1 MSTYN
6 GKSCDPLEEGSYTGD
21 EIPYINQETIECNL
35 TRFTDWL
42 NRLVDQVNYLSCLYL
57 ELRDVVL
64 ENRQRIECLEAR
76 VDTLTDRVDG
86 LDTRVT
92 NLETRMGT
100 AETRINNI
108 LGDIDTINNNITT
121 INSNLITVQNKVD
134 KLYSY
139 LPVET
144 SVLDQRGWK
153 FGMGNI
159 NVMSANSGTPAITGP
174 GIFTSDAIE
183 NNDLYFN

>member
-6 GKSCDPLEEGSYTGD
+6 DKSCDPFEEGGYTGE
-21 EIPYINQETIECNL
+21 EIPPIDQKTIECNL
-35 TRFTDWL
+35 TRFTAWL
-42 NRLVDQVNYLSCLYL
+42 DRLVDQVNYLSCLYL
-57 ELRDVVL
+57 DLKTVVL
-64 ENRQRIECLEAR
+64 ENRQRIECLEER
-76 VDTLTDRVDG
+76 MDTVETRVDG
-86 LDTRVT
+86 LETRVEA
-92 NLETRMGT
+92 LETRMGT

-108 LGDIDTINNNITT
+108 LGDIDDIHNDITE
-121 INSNLITVQNKVD
+121 INSNLITVQNEVN

-139 LPVET
+139 LPVT
-144 SVLDQRGWK
+144 TTVLDQRGWK

-159 NVMSANSGTPAITGP
+159 NVMSANNGTPAITGP

>member
-6 GKSCDPLEEGSYTGD
+6 DRSCDPLEEGSYTGD
-21 EIPYINQETIECNL
+21 EIPYIDQKTIECNL
-35 TRFTDWL
+35 TRFADWL

-57 ELRDVVL
+57 DLKEVVL
-64 ENRQRIECLEAR
+64 ENRHRIECLESR
-76 VDTLTDRVDG
+76 VDELERTVANHE
-86 LDTRVT
+86 TRIG

-100 AETRINNI
+100 AETNINNLTTALGDVINNVATATSRIN
-108 LGDIDTINNNITT
+108 
-121 INSNLITVQNKVD
+121 

-139 LPVET
+139 LPVST
-144 SVLDQRGWK
+144 DILDQRAWK

-159 NVMSANSGTPAITGP
+159 NVMSANNGTPAITGP
-174 GIFTSDAIE
+174 GIFTSNSIE

>member
-6 GKSCDPLEEGSYTGD
+6 DRSCDPLEEGSYTGD
-21 EIPYINQETIECNL
+21 EIPYIDQKTIECNL
-35 TRFTDWL
+35 TRFADWL

-57 ELRDVVL
+57 DLKEVVL
-64 ENRQRIECLEAR
+64 ENRHRIECLEAR
-76 VDTLTDRVDG
+76 VDELEETVADHE
-86 LDTRVT
+86 TRIS

-100 AETRINNI
+100 AETNINNLTTALGDVINNI
-108 LGDIDTINNNITT
+108 ATT
-121 INSNLITVQNKVD
+121 TSRVN

-139 LPVET
+139 LPVST
-144 SVLDQRGWK
+144 DILDQRAWK

-174 GIFTSDAIE
+174 GIFTSNSIE